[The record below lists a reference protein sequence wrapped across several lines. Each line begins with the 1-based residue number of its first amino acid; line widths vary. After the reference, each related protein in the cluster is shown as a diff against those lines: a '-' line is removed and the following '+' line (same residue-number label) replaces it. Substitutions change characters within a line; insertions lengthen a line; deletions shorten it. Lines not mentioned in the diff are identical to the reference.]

1 LLKGDER
8 AEMEMRTGL
17 NMVVNMSLEPHA
29 SEGADEVEKKVKP
42 CIWNLMSNAGID
54 VVRKLGKKRGRRQ

>member
-1 LLKGDER
+1 LKEDER
-8 AEMEMRTGL
+8 AEVEMHTWL
-17 NMVVNMSLEPHA
+17 KMAINMSLQPHA

-42 CIWNLMSNAGID
+42 CIWNLMGNAGID